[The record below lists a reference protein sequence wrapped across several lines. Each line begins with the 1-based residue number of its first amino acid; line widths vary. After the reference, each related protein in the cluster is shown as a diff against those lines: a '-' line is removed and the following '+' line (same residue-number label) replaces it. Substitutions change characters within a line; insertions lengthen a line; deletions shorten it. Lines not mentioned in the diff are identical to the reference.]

1 MAKKNMDD
9 IKVTTVITV
18 YNHCFSGY
26 PYNCWK
32 VYDEPVLVTDEG
44 VVEQLQLEVPDG
56 FHVAR
61 SGSYVKYVYDTKGNA
76 YELEY
81 NERTHR
87 FSLICVWGDGKR
99 IVLRRV
105 KK

>member
-1 MAKKNMDD
+1 MSD
-9 IKVTTVITV
+9 IKVTTVINV
-18 YNHCFSGY
+18 YKHCISHS
-26 PYNCWK
+26 PYNYWS
-32 VYDEPVLVTDEG
+32 VNDEPILADDEG
-44 VVEQLQLEVPDG
+44 VVQQLQLIVPNG

-61 SGSYVKYVYDTKGNA
+61 SGSYTKYVYDTKGNA
-76 YELEY
+76 YEIDY